1 MAGNKIVTKSQ
12 KRRIIKNRIWRLFLQ
27 KYQFTTF
34 QTVRH
39 PPSKIPHSCKILL
52 DTLSIP
58 VLRIYTT
65 WLQSEKYI

>member
-34 QTVRH
+34 H
-39 PPSKIPHSCKILL
+39 ILL
-52 DTLSIP
+52 PHL
-58 VLRIYTT
+58 L
-65 WLQSEKYI
+65 

>member
-34 QTVRH
+34 Q
-39 PPSKIPHSCKILL
+39 SLLPHLL
-52 DTLSIP
+52 
-58 VLRIYTT
+58 
-65 WLQSEKYI
+65 